1 MGNLRIFLDR
11 YVRYAQEFGWD
22 PQRAYDQAF
31 GGLQL
36 FIELN
41 PELEV
46 DICELWYD
54 EYKPLFEKLVYG
66 V

>member
-1 MGNLRIFLDR
+1 MANLIIFLDR
-11 YVRYAQEFGWD
+11 YIRYASQFGWD
-22 PQRAYDQAF
+22 PQRAMDQAF

-46 DICELWYD
+46 DICELWYNT
-54 EYKPLFEKLVYG
+54 YKPQFENMLYG
-66 V
+66 I

>member
-1 MGNLRIFLDR
+1 MDKLRIFLDR
-11 YVRYAQEFGWD
+11 YVRYAEQFGWD
-22 PQRAYDQAF
+22 PRRAMDQAF

-46 DICELWYD
+46 DICELWYN
-54 EYKPLFEKLVYG
+54 EYKPVFEKNIYG
-66 V
+66 G

>member
-1 MGNLRIFLDR
+1 MGNLIIFLDR
-11 YVRYAQEFGWD
+11 YVRYIQNYGWE
-22 PQRAYDQAF
+22 PMRAFDQAF

-36 FIELN
+36 FCELN
-41 PELEV
+41 PELEQEAA
-46 DICELWYD
+46 ELWYN

>member
-1 MGNLRIFLDR
+1 MANLIIFLDR
-11 YVRYAQEFGWD
+11 YIRYAEQFGWD
-22 PQRAYDQAF
+22 PQRAMDQAF

-46 DICELWYD
+46 DICDLWYD
-54 EYKPLFEKLVYG
+54 EYKPKFEKMLYG
-66 V
+66 E

>member
-1 MGNLRIFLDR
+1 MANLVIFLDR
-11 YVRYAQEFGWD
+11 YIRYAEQFGWD
-22 PQRAYDQAF
+22 PQRALDQAF

-46 DICELWYD
+46 DIYNLWYD
-54 EYKPLFEKLVYG
+54 EYKPKFEKMLYG
-66 V
+66 E